1 MSRITFFRT
10 SVFATAIVT
19 VVGSLSGCGAAETS
33 GSAGK
38 PGDGFEIVYTAGAKL
53 VTDWDVYVADDQGF
67 FKDHDVTVENVS
79 TDTAEGATQLLVT
92 GEANIGR
99 GLPPMIQATVKSSG
113 GVKLL
118 DVADTLIRPPFFL
131 NADESVKS
139 VDDLVGKRIGTSS
152 PTDSTTVVTHG
163 LLNRSGLDPADVEIV
178 SAGGTAARF
187 AGLEGGALDASA
199 LLPPINYT
207 AEAEGFHSLGYVP
220 DLAEDGFPFAFA
232 GVIVNPDWAERN
244 RDALVAYLRARG
256 DALEFL
262 ADPANRDEAVRILA
276 EATDTDPE
284 IAGRT
289 YDDLH
294 IGTEESA
301 FNSQIGIDPEAS
313 EGVLTGLQDA
323 GLAPADLSI
332 DDLVDDNYAADA
344 RG

>member
-1 MSRITFFRT
+1 MSRTTYFRT
-10 SVFATAIVT
+10 SVIAAVVFTIV
-19 VVGSLSGCGAAETS
+19 GGLSGCGAAETS

-38 PGDGFEIVYTAGAKL
+38 SGDGFEIVYTAGAKL
-53 VTDWDVYVADDQGF
+53 VTDWDVYVAEDQGF
-67 FKDHDVTVENVS
+67 FEDHGVSVENVS

-131 NADESVKS
+131 NVDDSIKS
-139 VDDLVGKRIGTSS
+139 LEDLVGKKIGTSS

-163 LLNRSGLDPADVEIV
+163 LLDRGGIDPADVEIV

-207 AEAEGFHSLGYVP
+207 AEEEGFPSLGYLP

-232 GVIVNPDWAERN
+232 GVIVNPEWAEQN
-244 RDALVAYLRARG
+244 RDALVAYLQARG

-262 ADPANRDEAVRILA
+262 ADSANRDEAIRILA

-284 IAGRT
+284 IAERT

-294 IGTEESA
+294 VGTAQSA
-301 FNSQIGIDPEAS
+301 FNSQIGVDPEAS
-313 EGVLTGLQDA
+313 EGVLAGLKNAD
-323 GLAPADLSI
+323 LAPADLSI
-332 DDLVDDNYAADA
+332 DDLVDDSYAAAA